1 MKIAKKIL
9 RITLGVIGLFLLYI
23 IIVLI
28 HGTITD
34 YQPEEKI
41 SANMIGQAT
50 ENIITDSTISL
61 ITWNIGFGGLGK
73 ETIFFYDLDGSLT
86 SSVPVTT
93 PKKYFDKNQAAI
105 EEFVKINKSD
115 FYLFQEV
122 DTKAKRSYEV
132 NQFEAIQ
139 KGIPDYTGAYAMNF
153 NVKRVPL
160 PVMEF
165 WNTMGKVEA
174 GLASYAKYQPKEST
188 RYQFPGNYG
197 WPTRIFQLDRC
208 FLAQRF
214 EVQNDKEL
222 IIINTHNSAYDKGG
236 ELKAQQMTYLRNYVL
251 KEYEKGNYV
260 IVGGDWNQCPPNFM
274 FDTFAPGKGEGHETS
289 GIPVDYL
296 PQDWLWIYDTTTP
309 TNRKLT
315 EVYKDGETF
324 TTLIDFFLISPN
336 LQLEKVRTINQ
347 TFEYSD
353 HQPVYVKLKLKK

>member
-1 MKIAKKIL
+1 MKLVKNIFKF
-9 RITLGVIGLFLLYI
+9 LGAIVGLFLLYI
-23 IIVLI
+23 VSVIL

-34 YQPEEKI
+34 YQPEEKTNADIVNKSAETTI
-41 SANMIGQAT
+41 S
-50 ENIITDSTISL
+50 DSTISL

-73 ETIFFYDLDGSLT
+73 ESIFFYDAGGTLT

-93 PKKYFDKNQAAI
+93 PKENFEKNQAAI

-115 FYLFQEV
+115 FYLIQEV
-122 DTKAKRSYEV
+122 DIEAKRSYRV
-132 NQFEAIQ
+132 NQFEEIQ
-139 KGIPDYTGAYAMNF
+139 EEIPNYTGAYAMNY

-174 GLASYAKYQPKEST
+174 GLASYSKYQPKEST

-214 EVQNDKEL
+214 EVQNGKEL
-222 IIINTHNSAYDKGG
+222 IVINTHNSAYDKGG
-236 ELKAQQMTYLRNYVL
+236 KLKAQQMTYLRNYL
-251 KEYEKGNYV
+251 LSEYEKGNYV
-260 IVGGDWNQCPPNFM
+260 VVGGDWNQCPPNFM
-274 FDTFAPGKGEGHETS
+274 FDTFAPGKGEGYETS
-289 GIPVDYL
+289 SIPYDYL
-296 PQDWLWIYDTTTP
+296 PEDWLWVYDTTTP

-336 LQLEKVRTINQ
+336 LQLNKVRAIDQ
-347 TFEYSD
+347 KFDYSD
-353 HQPVYVKLKLKK
+353 HQPVYVELKLK